1 MIVSLIEFYLSQAVT
16 LEEATR
22 KFEVNAHLYKGFD
35 GLIRK
40 TYLVS
45 EDGKTVAGLYFWNS
59 RAAAEKMYNS
69 EWRERVPK
77 LYGVEPRI
85 TWYESP
91 MSIENEPMKAA

>member
-1 MIVSLIEFYLSQAVT
+1 MIVTLVEFHLPQAIT

-22 KFEVNAHLYKGFD
+22 KFEVNKSSYKGFD
-35 GLIRK
+35 GLLRK

-77 LYGVEPRI
+77 LYGVEPKL

-91 MSIENEPMKAA
+91 LSVENEPIKAA